1 MPTRKVNPS
10 EGQHTHLTTN
20 IGKKRVSSKSYL
32 ILQTNNKTKKNNKQM
47 NKYLLTKKK
56 FSKKLKKQHMSKHC
70 EKIQKMN
77 PLKTNNS
84 K

>member
-32 ILQTNNKTKKNNKQM
+32 ILQINNKTKKNNKQM
-47 NKYLLTKKK
+47 NKYSSTKKTK
-56 FSKKLKKQHMSKHC
+56 FSKKKLKKNKHMSKHC
-70 EKIQKMN
+70 EKNTK
-77 PLKTNNS
+77 K
-84 K
+84 